1 MSTLISVAIFTV
13 VTIAVIFACRKISDV
28 ADKRQMQKYYDS
40 INKGDAFVDPYY
52 ANDPFSSSYRII
64 RVVDKQDY
72 YIQYES
78 LWVNAKTHEVI
89 KAGNVYSEAIHR
101 FKYIISG
108 YRRVKLYGN
117 GKYVKY

>member
-1 MSTLISVAIFTV
+1 MSTLVSVVIFTV

-28 ADKRQMQKYYDS
+28 NDKRQMQKYYNS

-64 RVVDKQDY
+64 QVLDKQDY
-72 YIQYES
+72 YIQYEN

-89 KAGNVYSEAIHR
+89 KSGNVYSESIQR

-108 YRRVKLYGN
+108 YKQVKLYGN

>member
-1 MSTLISVAIFTV
+1 MITLVSAAIVVV
-13 VTIAVIFACRKISDV
+13 VTFAVIFACHKISDFV
-28 ADKRQMQKYYDS
+28 DKRQINNYYNS

-64 RVVDKQDY
+64 KVIDKQDY

-78 LWVNAKTHEVI
+78 LWVDSKTHEVI
-89 KAGNVYSEAIHR
+89 KAGDVYSEAIHR

-108 YRRVKLYGN
+108 YRQVKLYGN
-117 GKYVKY
+117 GKYVNY